1 MKDENKI
8 YTKPQYKC
16 AICGKIYD
24 DVQSRMNCEMSCIK
38 RQKEEE
44 KAAAEAKKKAE
55 KSARCTEVSEALDNA
70 YKLMNDYIK
79 DYGSYQYNGKL
90 KDLDSLNLDFF
101 PSKLWHHFWF

>member
-44 KAAAEAKKKAE
+44 ERLKREEEERKRKEEEERLRKEEEERKRKEEEERKRKQEE
-55 KSARCTEVSEALDNA
+55 KS
-70 YKLMNDYIK
+70 
-79 DYGSYQYNGKL
+79 
-90 KDLDSLNLDFF
+90 
-101 PSKLWHHFWF
+101 

>member
-1 MKDENKI
+1 MKEENKM
-8 YTKPQYKC
+8 YSKPAYKC
-16 AICGKIYD
+16 AICGKVYD
-24 DVQSRMNCEMSCIK
+24 NVQDRMNCEMACLK
-38 RQKEEE
+38 KKQEEE

-55 KSARCTEVSEALDNA
+55 RDARCAEVSKALDNA

-101 PSKLWHHFWF
+101 PSKLWHHFWY